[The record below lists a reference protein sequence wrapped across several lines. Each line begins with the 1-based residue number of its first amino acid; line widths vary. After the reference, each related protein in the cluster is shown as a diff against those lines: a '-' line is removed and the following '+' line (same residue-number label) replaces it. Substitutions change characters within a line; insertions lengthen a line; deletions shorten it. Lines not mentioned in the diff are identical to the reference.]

1 MTFFALGPE
10 FGQLFLLVRGQDGR
24 LDLLEGGLSDFGL
37 VGLIRGGLGILMG
50 LFQDGLDLR
59 LLVGRQV

>member
-1 MTFFALGPE
+1 MRVLHRL
-10 FGQLFLLVRGQDGR
+10 QFLDLVCGQDGR
-24 LDLLEGGLSDFGL
+24 LDLLEGGMPDFRL
-37 VGLIRGGLGILMG
+37 VGLVCGGLGVLMG